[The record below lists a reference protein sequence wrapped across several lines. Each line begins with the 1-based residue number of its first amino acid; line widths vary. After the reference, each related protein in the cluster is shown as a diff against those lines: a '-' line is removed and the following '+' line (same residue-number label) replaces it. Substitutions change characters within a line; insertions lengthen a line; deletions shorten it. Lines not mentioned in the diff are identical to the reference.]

1 LMQEFNCVKR
11 VIVTPAVYLR
21 LVEFLHFDIQS
32 TGQKSHRVNTDQR
45 PSRCFV
51 LIRQSCSQSP
61 RQFCAVRL
69 GRTKP
74 TPARESRRRRKP
86 RPSTEARRRRSE
98 RARARPVQPT
108 RAPLLDATRSSPHLR
123 ANPYPEV
130 TDRIC
135 RLPLPTLFYRP
146 EAVHLGD
153 LLRIRVRPG
162 VKITLPPSD
171 FQGPTPMH
179 RTPREARRFTDAT
192 SLSLDKP
199 IPGSPLLTKKR
210 ELFPGST
217 LASPSSVALP
227 HWGPRAQSPPPGSGI
242 LTRFPFDRFGASK
255 VVRPF
260 RRPRVG
266 SAALSA
272 CMSAGAAAHVRRLA
286 TNASSPFRTEFSDLL
301 GPTDPCPTAVHM
313 EPFSTSVYKVLIC
326 ILATTTKICTEGGST
341 RALAQRFNATD
352 TPSYSSGPGITH
364 ALPRR
369 CGMGRTLQRHPF
381 SGLVDSAGE
390 LLHTP

>member
-1 LMQEFNCVKR
+1 M
-11 VIVTPAVYLR
+11 
-21 LVEFLHFDIQS
+21 
-32 TGQKSHRVNTDQR
+32 
-45 PSRCFV
+45 
-51 LIRQSCSQSP
+51 
-61 RQFCAVRL
+61 
-69 GRTKP
+69 
-74 TPARESRRRRKP
+74 
-86 RPSTEARRRRSE
+86 
-98 RARARPVQPT
+98 
-108 RAPLLDATRSSPHLR
+108 
-123 ANPYPEV
+123 
-130 TDRIC
+130 
-135 RLPLPTLFYRP
+135 FYRP

-162 VKITLPPSD
+162 AKITPPSSD
-171 FQGPTPMH
+171 FQGPAPTH

-227 HWGPRAQSPPPGSGI
+227 HWGPRARSPPPGSGI
-242 LTRFPFDRFGASK
+242 LTRFPFDRIGRRTALA
-255 VVRPF
+255 RPTTIA
-260 RRPRVG
+260 RPRAHTR
-266 SAALSA
+266 SALETF
-272 CMSAGAAAHVRRLA
+272 GRVRRRGGLA
-286 TNASSPFRTEFSDLL
+286 LAPARERAPPFRTEFSDLL

-341 RALAQRFNATD
+341 RARARRFSATD
-352 TPSYSSGPGITH
+352 TPSYSPGPGIAH

-369 CGMGRTLQRHPF
+369 RGMGRTLQRHPF

>member
-1 LMQEFNCVKR
+1 MF
-11 VIVTPAVYLR
+11 
-21 LVEFLHFDIQS
+21 EFLHFDIQS
-32 TGQKSHRVNTDQR
+32 TGQKSHRVSTDQR

-61 RQFCAVRL
+61 CQFCAVRL

-74 TPARESRRRRKP
+74 TPARESQRRRKP
-86 RPSTEARRRRSE
+86 RPPTDARRRRSE
-98 RARARPVQPT
+98 RAETRPVLPT
-108 RAPLLDATRSSPHLR
+108 RSPLLAATRSSPHLR

-227 HWGPRAQSPPPGSGI
+227 HWGPRAQSPLPGSGI
-242 LTRFPFDRFGASK
+242 LTRFPFDRIRG
-255 VVRPF
+255 
-260 RRPRVG
+260 RRACTF
-266 SAALSA
+266 AAPSQQA
-272 CMSAGAAAHVRRLA
+272 VIRRRAAPP
-286 TNASSPFRTEFSDLL
+286 PFRTELSDLL

-326 ILATTTKICTEGGST
+326 ILATTTKICTEGG
-341 RALAQRFNATD
+341 L
-352 TPSYSSGPGITH
+352 H
-364 ALPRR
+364 ACSRT
-369 CGMGRTLQRHPF
+369 TLQRHRHALL
-381 SGLVDSAGE
+381 LVGAWHFARIAPTARYGSHA
-390 LLHTP
+390 PAPSIFRAS

>member
-1 LMQEFNCVKR
+1 M
-11 VIVTPAVYLR
+11 
-21 LVEFLHFDIQS
+21 VEFLHFDIQS

-61 RQFCAVRL
+61 CQFCAVRL

-74 TPARESRRRRKP
+74 TPAREPTPAKATASHGRTPAAARK
-86 RPSTEARRRRSE
+86 RPGAP
-98 RARARPVQPT
+98 PVLPT
-108 RAPLLDATRSSPHLR
+108 RGPLLAATRSSPHLR

-171 FQGPTPMH
+171 FRGPTPMH

-227 HWGPRAQSPPPGSGI
+227 HWGPRAQSPLPGSGI
-242 LTRFPFDRFGASK
+242 LTRFPFDRIGG
-255 VVRPF
+255 
-260 RRPRVG
+260 RR
-266 SAALSA
+266 A
-272 CMSAGAAAHVRRLA
+272 
-286 TNASSPFRTEFSDLL
+286 
-301 GPTDPCPTAVHM
+301 
-313 EPFSTSVYKVLIC
+313 
-326 ILATTTKICTEGGST
+326 
-341 RALAQRFNATD
+341 
-352 TPSYSSGPGITH
+352 
-364 ALPRR
+364 
-369 CGMGRTLQRHPF
+369 
-381 SGLVDSAGE
+381 
-390 LLHTP
+390 

>member
-1 LMQEFNCVKR
+1 MSVPVLCCALRPNEGRAAREGDASESHGRPRERASVGPNEPESPPS
-11 VIVTPAVYLR
+11 PAGAP
-21 LVEFLHFDIQS
+21 FA
-32 TGQKSHRVNTDQR
+32 
-45 PSRCFV
+45 
-51 LIRQSCSQSP
+51 SCRDPKQPAPQSQS
-61 RQFCAVRL
+61 L
-69 GRTKP
+69 
-74 TPARESRRRRKP
+74 SR
-86 RPSTEARRRRSE
+86 SYGS
-98 RARARPVQPT
+98 
-108 RAPLLDATRSSPHLR
+108 D
-123 ANPYPEV
+123 
-130 TDRIC
+130 
-135 RLPLPTLFYRP
+135 LPTSLTYIVLSTRGCSPWRP
-146 EAVHLGD
+146 AADSGTAWSE
-153 LLRIRVRPG
+153 
-162 VKITLPPSD
+162 ITLPPSD

-227 HWGPRAQSPPPGSGI
+227 HWGPRAQSPLPGSGI
-242 LTRFPFDRFGASK
+242 LTRFPFDRIGVDMRA
-255 VVRPF
+255 RT
-260 RRPRVG
+260 
-266 SAALSA
+266 ALP
-272 CMSAGAAAHVRRLA
+272 AHVDIRRRD
-286 TNASSPFRTEFSDLL
+286 ASSPFRTEFSDLL

-341 RALAQRFNATD
+341 RAHALRFNATD
-352 TPSYSSGPGITH
+352 TPSYSSGPGISH

>member
-1 LMQEFNCVKR
+1 MPVLCCAF
-11 VIVTPAVYLR
+11 
-21 LVEFLHFDIQS
+21 
-32 TGQKSHRVNTDQR
+32 R
-45 PSRCFV
+45 PNEGDADA
-51 LIRQSCSQSP
+51 SP
-61 RQFCAVRL
+61 
-69 GRTKP
+69 
-74 TPARESRRRRKP
+74 RRRKP
-86 RPSTEARRRRSE
+86 RPPTDARWRRSE

-108 RAPLLDATRSSPHLR
+108 RGPLLAATRSSPHLR

-227 HWGPRAQSPPPGSGI
+227 HWGPRAQSPLPGSGI
-242 LTRFPFDRFGASK
+242 LTRFPFDRIGVDNRDRVSTALRAIGQLLFAHTNSDGDT
-255 VVRPF
+255 
-260 RRPRVG
+260 RRFFPVQNGTLR
-266 SAALSA
+266 SL
-272 CMSAGAAAHVRRLA
+272 
-286 TNASSPFRTEFSDLL
+286 
-301 GPTDPCPTAVHM
+301 
-313 EPFSTSVYKVLIC
+313 
-326 ILATTTKICTEGGST
+326 
-341 RALAQRFNATD
+341 RAD
-352 TPSYSSGPGITH
+352 
-364 ALPRR
+364 
-369 CGMGRTLQRHPF
+369 
-381 SGLVDSAGE
+381 
-390 LLHTP
+390 